1 MKYMLLIHLNP
12 KAHEALSEEEQAAVG
27 TAHEK
32 LMAVIKETG
41 EFVTAEALAEPAK
54 TTVVRVR
61 DGKTATSEGP
71 LVDSEAYF
79 CGYYIVDVAGK
90 DRAVELAAMI
100 PDAQWSA
107 VEVRPFFEMP
117 EGS

>member
-1 MKYMLLIHLNP
+1 MKYMLLIILNP
-12 KAHEALSEEEQAAVG
+12 KANEALSEEQQAAVG

-32 LMAVIKETG
+32 LMALTKETG
-41 EFVTAEALAEPAK
+41 ELVAAEALGEPAK

-61 DGKTATSEGP
+61 EGRTVASEGP
-71 LVDSEAYF
+71 LVDAEEYF
-79 CGYYIVDVAGK
+79 CGYYIVDVAGRE
-90 DRAVELAAMI
+90 RAVELAAMI

-117 EGS
+117 EEG